1 MFLGMCLA
9 CSQTPDEA
17 TLLGALETPASFPF
31 PPSWGAWIGLRG
43 TVAVFPKATSPGLRT
58 SPTDGIR
65 PLTFLVVTL
74 TFRPGPRDV
83 CVGVSTVSA
92 GPGPPSRTPGTCLD
106 SRY

>member
-17 TLLGALETPASFPF
+17 TLLDALETPASFPF
-31 PPSWGAWIGLRG
+31 PPSWGAWIGLRR